1 MATIAAIFS
10 SDGHKL
16 PDWLI
21 HSFLLTNNLIRGRER
36 LNDTLDLRE
45 ESPLARYGGKHIHAD
60 TAIVFINEMIGT
72 L

>member
-1 MATIAAIFS
+1 MGEREHERGAKQIRLMATIAAIFS

-36 LNDTLDLRE
+36 
-45 ESPLARYGGKHIHAD
+45 G
-60 TAIVFINEMIGT
+60 
-72 L
+72 